1 MDLNTT
7 TVEEQKYTKLRD
19 TICSFFKSLHPQS
32 MESVLYYALLGRW
45 WGQVTKMIQGQ
56 RLVLGLGQPWC
67 QVRDLLKFKGLF
79 FVVWKQ
85 KLTQKL
91 LLNGIVVRKMNLL
104 SLSHSPWECVQ
115 KESSLDRLSSTFL
128 MLGLFNTALC
138 VTVTPNHC
146 YCNFTTDMNRDVNI
160 WCAGHLI
167 CSPYERVIHSPEVEN
182 HCSRP
187 RMELYSI

>member
-1 MDLNTT
+1 MSY
-7 TVEEQKYTKLRD
+7 K
-19 TICSFFKSLHPQS
+19 C
-32 MESVLYYALLGRW
+32 
-45 WGQVTKMIQGQ
+45 
-56 RLVLGLGQPWC
+56 
-67 QVRDLLKFKGLF
+67 
-79 FVVWKQ
+79 
-85 KLTQKL
+85 
-91 LLNGIVVRKMNLL
+91 
-104 SLSHSPWECVQ
+104 
-115 KESSLDRLSSTFL
+115 SLDRLSSTFL